1 MKTLF
6 YYLPY
11 VPLYLITLAGLIL
24 IIKAFI
30 SMFIRPKVKSI
41 DIAVILD
48 ESDNENLYNTFKL

>member
-11 VPLYLITLAGLIL
+11 VPLYLLTLAGLIL

-30 SMFIRPKVKSI
+30 CALFPPKVKSI
-41 DIAVILD
+41 DLAINLD
-48 ESDNENLYNTFKL
+48 ESENNKLYEIFV